1 MDMRVARKQKLGY
14 ELVCEAVYRPLAQLV
29 VYVLAP
35 LRVPPV
41 AVVLANASCAL
52 AAALVLARGPLVAAA
67 ILLQAKTL
75 LDNADGQLAR
85 TTGGITAFGRYLDSL
100 CDLATNAAIFVALG
114 YVTGRPWLALGS
126 FLALTALLSANFN
139 LDRLARG
146 AEAMPPGG
154 GLLGRVYGLIY
165 APQDRVCERL
175 FTVPRGR
182 RALTLVANSGLSTQL
197 AVLGA
202 CLALGRPELYLWLPI
217 ACAAALVP
225 LTLRRRT
232 GTAPVPEAL

>member
-1 MDMRVARKQKLGY
+1 MRYAT
-14 ELVCEAVYRPLAQLV
+14 
-29 VYVLAP
+29 
-35 LRVPPV
+35 
-41 AVVLANASCAL
+41 SFS
-52 AAALVLARGPLVAAA
+52 
-67 ILLQAKTL
+67 T
-75 LDNADGQLAR
+75 
-85 TTGGITAFGRYLDSL
+85 S
-100 CDLATNAAIFVALG
+100 LATNAAIFVALG

-197 AVLGA
+197 ADAIGALVTLQGTNRVWVDEVRSGSSYNSSSDLRLHFGLGTEKQ
-202 CLALGRPELYLWLPI
+202 LKSIQVRWPNGNIELFDPPALDHIIDVVEGKGRPATP
-217 ACAAALVP
+217 
-225 LTLRRRT
+225 
-232 GTAPVPEAL
+232 